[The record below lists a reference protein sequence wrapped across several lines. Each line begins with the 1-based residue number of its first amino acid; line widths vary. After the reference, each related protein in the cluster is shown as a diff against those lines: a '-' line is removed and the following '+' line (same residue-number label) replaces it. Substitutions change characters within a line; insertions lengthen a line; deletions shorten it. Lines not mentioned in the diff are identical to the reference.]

1 MWFVGYGNGNGSTI
15 RSSTGPSDLLDLPVE
30 EESSKDG
37 VVLRFRDG
45 HLTRAVLTR
54 DFTPLDFAVEAEA
67 EDGEKLQVNISELKG
82 VFFLKDPGRREAKLQ
97 VGAVVGDVPQGA
109 PRVEFF
115 DGEII
120 HGIVQEYRM
129 EDSGFFLYP
138 TSPESNNEKVF
149 VVARS
154 INTLSL
160 DG

>member
-1 MWFVGYGNGNGSTI
+1 M
-15 RSSTGPSDLLDLPVE
+15 
-30 EESSKDG
+30 EESNNSE

-54 DFTPLDFAVEAEA
+54 DFTPLDFAVEAES
-67 EDGEKLQVNISELKG
+67 EEGEKLQVNISELKA
-82 VFFLKDPGRREAKLQ
+82 VFFLKDPSRREAELQ
-97 VGAVVGDVPQGA
+97 IGTVVGEPPLGA
-109 PRVEFF
+109 PARVEFF
-115 DGEII
+115 DGEVI

-160 DG
+160 EG

>member
-1 MWFVGYGNGNGSTI
+1 M
-15 RSSTGPSDLLDLPVE
+15 E
-30 EESSKDG
+30 

-45 HLTRAVLTR
+45 NLTRAVLTR
-54 DFTPLDFAVEAEA
+54 EFTPLDFAVEAESD
-67 EDGEKLQVNISELKG
+67 DGEKLQVNISDLKA
-82 VFFLKDPGRREAKLQ
+82 VFFLKDPGRREAELHM
-97 VGAVVGDVPQGA
+97 GAVVGDPPQGA
-109 PRVEFF
+109 PARVEFF
-115 DGEII
+115 DGEVV

-129 EDSGFFLYP
+129 ENSGFFLYP

>member
-1 MWFVGYGNGNGSTI
+1 MG
-15 RSSTGPSDLLDLPVE
+15 
-30 EESSKDG
+30 ESSNSE

-54 DFTPLDFAVEAEA
+54 EFTPLDFAVEAESD
-67 EDGEKLQVNISELKG
+67 DGEKLQINISELKA
-82 VFFLKDPGRREAKLQ
+82 VFFLKDPSRREAELQ
-97 VGAVVGDVPQGA
+97 IGAVVGEPPQGA
-109 PRVEFF
+109 PARVEFF
-115 DGEII
+115 DGEMI

-160 DG
+160 EG

>member
-1 MWFVGYGNGNGSTI
+1 MAADSVMVFGGGELAGATEN
-15 RSSTGPSDLLDLPVE
+15 E
-30 EESSKDG
+30 

-45 HLTRAVLTR
+45 NLTRCSLTNE
-54 DFTPLDFAVEAEA
+54 FTPLDFVVEAVTDE
-67 EDGEKLQVNISELKG
+67 GESLKVSISDLKA
-82 VFFLKDPGRREAKLQ
+82 VFFLKNPGRREAEMQLGSM
-97 VGAVVGDVPQGA
+97 VAEPPAGA
-109 PRVEFF
+109 PTRVEFF

-120 HGIVQEYRM
+120 HGVVQEYRM

-138 TSPESNNEKVF
+138 TSPENNNEKVF

>member
-1 MWFVGYGNGNGSTI
+1 MT
-15 RSSTGPSDLLDLPVE
+15 
-30 EESSKDG
+30 ESNNHE

-54 DFTPLDFAVEAEA
+54 DFTPLDFAVEAES
-67 EDGEKLQVNISELKG
+67 EEGEKLRVNISDLKA
-82 VFFLKDPGRREAKLQ
+82 VFFLKDPGRREAELQ
-97 VGAVVGDVPQGA
+97 IGGVVIDPPQGA
-109 PRVEFF
+109 PARVEFF
-115 DGEII
+115 DGEVI

-129 EDSGFFLYP
+129 ENSGFFLYP

-160 DG
+160 EG